1 MPEKSASSGIIQVA
15 IALIG
20 VLGSLGV
27 AYITTGA
34 KFKSEV
40 DEARVKITEA
50 QKDVGELK
58 KSAQDIDAKL
68 TSQQGAVEKRI
79 AELQT
84 QLLAAESKNKEFQDQ
99 LASFRTSIESSKQ
112 EVNTTATKAIKEINM
127 ARIRGTMERPTP

>member
-1 MPEKSASSGIIQVA
+1 MSEKGSSGIIQVA

-34 KFKSEV
+34 KFQSELQA
-40 DEARVKITEA
+40 ARVDINKFS
-50 QKDVGELK
+50 KDLDEMK

-84 QLLAAESKNKEFQDQ
+84 QLLAAENKNKEFQDQ
-99 LASFRTSIESSKQ
+99 LASLRTAIETSKQ
-112 EVNTTATKAIKEINM
+112 EVNTTANNAIKEINA
-127 ARIRGTMERPTP
+127 ARIRRNSLVQP

>member
-1 MPEKSASSGIIQVA
+1 MSEKGSSGIIQVA

-34 KFKSEV
+34 KFQSELQA
-40 DEARVKITEA
+40 ARVDINKFSGDLDEM
-50 QKDVGELK
+50 K

-68 TSQQGAVEKRI
+68 TFQQGAVEKRI

-84 QLLAAESKNKEFQDQ
+84 QLLAAENKNKEFQDQ
-99 LASFRTSIESSKQ
+99 LASLRTAIETSKQ
-112 EVNTTATKAIKEINM
+112 EVNTTANNAIQEINA
-127 ARIRGTMERPTP
+127 ARIRRNSLVQP

>member
-1 MPEKSASSGIIQVA
+1 MSEKGSSGIIQVA

-34 KFKSEV
+34 KFQSELQA
-40 DEARVKITEA
+40 ARVDINKFSGDLDEM
-50 QKDVGELK
+50 K

-84 QLLAAESKNKEFQDQ
+84 QLLAAENKNKEFQDQ
-99 LASFRTSIESSKQ
+99 LASLRTAIETSKQ
-112 EVNTTATKAIKEINM
+112 EVNTTANNAIKEINA
-127 ARIRGTMERPTP
+127 ARIRRNSLVQP

>member
-1 MPEKSASSGIIQVA
+1 MSEKGSSGIIQVA

-34 KFKSEV
+34 KFQSELQA
-40 DEARVKITEA
+40 ARVDINKFSGDLDEM
-50 QKDVGELK
+50 K

-68 TSQQGAVEKRI
+68 TFQQGAVEKRI

-84 QLLAAESKNKEFQDQ
+84 QLLAAENKNKEFQDQ
-99 LASFRTSIESSKQ
+99 LASLRTAIETSKQ
-112 EVNTTATKAIKEINM
+112 EVNTTANNAIKEINA
-127 ARIRGTMERPTP
+127 ARIRRNSLVQP

>member
-1 MPEKSASSGIIQVA
+1 MSEKGSSGIIQVA

-34 KFKSEV
+34 KFQSELQA
-40 DEARVKITEA
+40 ARVDINKFSRDLDEM
-50 QKDVGELK
+50 K

-68 TSQQGAVEKRI
+68 TFQQGAVEKRI

-84 QLLAAESKNKEFQDQ
+84 QLLAAENKNKEFQDQ
-99 LASFRTSIESSKQ
+99 LASLRTAIETSKQ
-112 EVNTTATKAIKEINM
+112 EVNTTANNAIKEINA
-127 ARIRGTMERPTP
+127 ARIRRNSLVQP